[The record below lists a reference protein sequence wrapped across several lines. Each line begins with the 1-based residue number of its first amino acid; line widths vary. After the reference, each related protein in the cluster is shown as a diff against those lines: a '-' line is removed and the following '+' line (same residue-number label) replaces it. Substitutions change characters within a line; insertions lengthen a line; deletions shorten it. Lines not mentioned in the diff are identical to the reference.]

1 MNRCNRIGLVNLMCI
16 SLTSPFIA
24 ASETADTP
32 SEDSPMPDQELLLF
46 LAEAVEMDGDL
57 MDAIEML
64 DLEVNNADNN
74 SQPSGTAA
82 SAATPGSED
91 KP

>member
-1 MNRCNRIGLVNLMCI
+1 MCI
-16 SLTSPFIA
+16 SLISPCIA
-24 ASETADTP
+24 APETA
-32 SEDSPMPDQELLLF
+32 SEDSPMTEMPDLELLLF
-46 LAEAVEMDGDL
+46 LGEAVEMDGDL

-64 DLEVNNADNN
+64 DLEDNNADNN

>member
-1 MNRCNRIGLVNLMCI
+1 MCI
-16 SLTSPFIA
+16 SLISPCIA
-24 ASETADTP
+24 APETA
-32 SEDSPMPDQELLLF
+32 SEDSPMTEMPDLELLLF
-46 LAEAVEMDGDL
+46 LAEAIEMDGQL
-57 MDAIEML
+57 LDAIEML
-64 DLEVNNADNN
+64 DLDDNN